1 MQIFLWLLYV
11 SSNWFSFYDFIL
23 SLTKLLH
30 TWLLSNLTQVTMN
43 TRKKLRLAWDLSP
56 QTSISIFHKRYM
68 SKTHNIQAR
77 IDVYF
82 MNPRQQKFSFMSH
95 RLISFVKAL
104 YWNLF
109 PECTKMRIL
118 GVILQNF
125 TGDMPPDPPRMVV
138 PMALPL
144 KLICDVTR
152 LWRHFAPLRK
162 FSAYATGDSQDT
174 VSMTPFGSHLLCA
187 ATGVQTLFIIIRVH
201 HIA

>member
-125 TGDMPPDPPRMVV
+125 TGGIPPDPL
-138 PMALPL
+138 LPL

-152 LWRHFAPLRK
+152 LWRNFAPLLENFLRMPLIAMWHWSWDGYRRVVQK
-162 FSAYATGDSQDT
+162 ETQTELY
-174 VSMTPFGSHLLCA
+174 LLIVLA
-187 ATGVQTLFIIIRVH
+187 GIL
-201 HIA
+201 